1 MTLAGFPHSGISGS
15 TPTCG
20 SPKLIAAYRALL
32 RLSVPRHPPC
42 ALLSLDRI
50 CSLVLVR
57 DEATRSTYSPSH
69 TLGALEQITQIF
81 SYPIPNTRIF
91 KSTLVRECFAKR
103 STSEHFLRAWRK
115 ARHAYSPL
123 QKGGDPAA
131 GSPTATLLRLR
142 PSHRARLRPLRP
154 LRVRSR
160 TSGTPGSH
168 GVTGGVYK
176 ARERIHRGVADP
188 RLLAIPA
195 SCSRVTDCNP
205 NLDRLFP
212 IRSASRHR
220 NGLYRPL

>member
-1 MTLAGFPHSGISGS
+1 MTLAGFPHSGTPGS

-20 SPKLIAAYRALL
+20 SPRLFAACRALL

-50 CSLVLVR
+50 
-57 DEATRSTYSPSH
+57 
-69 TLGALEQITQIF
+69 
-81 SYPIPNTRIF
+81 
-91 KSTLVRECFAKR
+91 STLAVVSDEVLPVHLQPTTHAWCSRVQAEPFS
-103 STSEHFLRAWRK
+103 STSSTQPTTRVFNQLQTFESASTD
-115 ARHAYSPL
+115 ARPVRTFFPVTRVYSSL

-142 PSHRARLRPLRP
+142 PSHCARLRPLGP
-154 LRVRSR
+154 LRVPTR
-160 TSGTPGSH
+160 TSGAHSFH

-195 SCSRVTDCNP
+195 SCRRVADDNP
-205 NLDRLFP
+205 N
-212 IRSASRHR
+212 
-220 NGLYRPL
+220 

>member
-50 CSLVLVR
+50 CSLAPQGTRQTGPPIRQHTRLVL
-57 DEATRSTYSPSH
+57 SS
-69 TLGALEQITQIF
+69 QIAQIF
-81 SYPIPNTRIF
+81 SYPFPIPGFSNRQPRF
-91 KSTLVRECFAKR
+91 QECFNGR
-103 STSEHFLRAWRK
+103 STCEDFLRR
-115 ARHAYSPL
+115 RRSEDPCPAYSSL

-154 LRVRSR
+154 LARF
-160 TSGTPGSH
+160 GH
-168 GVTGGVYK
+168 GLR
-176 ARERIHRGVADP
+176 A
-188 RLLAIPA
+188 LPA
-195 SCSRVTDCNP
+195 P
-205 NLDRLFP
+205 M
-212 IRSASRHR
+212 A
-220 NGLYRPL
+220 

>member
-50 CSLVLVR
+50 STLAPGLKGRGLSGPPLSLQ
-57 DEATRSTYSPSH
+57 H
-69 TLGALEQITQIF
+69 TLGALESLAEPF
-81 SYPIPNTRIF
+81 S
-91 KSTLVRECFAKR
+91 
-103 STSEHFLRAWRK
+103 STSSTQPTTRVFNQLRDLESALTD
-115 ARHAYSPL
+115 ARPVRTFCPKAYSSL

-154 LRVRSR
+154 LARF
-160 TSGTPGSH
+160 GH
-168 GVTGGVYK
+168 GLR
-176 ARERIHRGVADP
+176 A
-188 RLLAIPA
+188 LPA
-195 SCSRVTDCNP
+195 P
-205 NLDRLFP
+205 M
-212 IRSASRHR
+212 A
-220 NGLYRPL
+220 